1 MGVAAL
7 VLGIVSVIIAIIP
20 FCGSIAFIPA
30 IIGLILGIVDTVQKS
45 KKQEKK
51 GLAVAG
57 IVLNAIAIVF
67 IAVYTIIAGAAVN
80 EFGKG
85 LNEAFSN
92 SEFVNEFKTSLNE
105 AITNSISSSLNNM
118 SN

>member
-7 VLGIVSVIIAIIP
+7 VLGIVSVIIALVP
-20 FCGSIAFIPA
+20 LCGSIAFIPA

-51 GLAVAG
+51 GLAIAG

-67 IAVYTIIAGAAVN
+67 IAVYTIAIGNAAK
-80 EFGKG
+80 ELGD
-85 LNEAFSN
+85 
-92 SEFVNEFKTSLNE
+92 SLNE
-105 AITNSISSSLNNM
+105 TLTNEFLTSFNEALTNSLN
-118 SN
+118 SIE